1 MILISGCET
10 TELRYSWSVPLTP
23 ALPATPARVVLLVF
37 FAIPERDAAEEQLA
51 AGSQATLRL
60 IHRVEERS
68 FTSHRVAQ

>member
-1 MILISGCET
+1 
-10 TELRYSWSVPLTP
+10 
-23 ALPATPARVVLLVF
+23 VLLVF